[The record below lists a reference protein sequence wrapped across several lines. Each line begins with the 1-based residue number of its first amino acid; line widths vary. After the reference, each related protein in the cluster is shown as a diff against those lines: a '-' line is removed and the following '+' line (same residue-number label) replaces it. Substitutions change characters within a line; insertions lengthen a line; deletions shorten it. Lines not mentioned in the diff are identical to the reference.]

1 MKNTIAQELL
11 SKTIDKIDGAYAPST
26 IRAYRAN
33 FERFITFS
41 ENLKAI
47 ALPADSDTV
56 TQYIRQLSGGQLK
69 SASIRIAIASISA
82 IHRLNQ
88 LIDPTTHPEVKIEL
102 RRMHRN
108 LGRGSKQAQG
118 INHKTLKQMIAN
130 TDNSLMGLRDRALL
144 LTAYDGMC
152 RRSELVELR
161 VEDISR
167 SIDDSIKIKLRK
179 SKTDQYGLG
188 RWLHLKTETQA
199 AIIDWLNSSGIETGK
214 LFRGISKSKQV
225 SDGLNASQI
234 NRIFKKQA
242 RGSKLAPEI
251 VQHISGHSM
260 RVGAAQ
266 DMLALG
272 ESLAKI
278 MQRGRWSKTDTVM
291 RYLEATNTNEIT
303 LIQTKIYQGLNL

>member
-1 MKNTIAQELL
+1 MMSNDTSKQLLENTIIRIE
-11 SKTIDKIDGAYAPST
+11 GAYAPST

-33 FERFITFS
+33 FERFISFS
-41 ENLKAI
+41 ENLKTS
-47 ALPADSDTV
+47 ALPADSDSDTV
-56 TQYIRQLSGGQLK
+56 TQYIKQLSGGQLK

-108 LGRGSKQAQG
+108 LGRGSQQAQG
-118 INHKTLKQMIAN
+118 INVDTLKQMIAN
-130 TDNSLMGLRDRALL
+130 TDTSLIGLRDRALL

-152 RRSELVELR
+152 RRSELIDLR

-167 SIDDSIKIKLRK
+167 GIDDSIKIKLRR
-179 SKTDQYGLG
+179 SKTDQDGLG
-188 RWLHLKTETQA
+188 RWIHLKTETQG
-199 AIIDWLNSSGIETGK
+199 AIIDWLTISKIQSGK
-214 LFRGISKSKQV
+214 LFRGVFKGSQIT
-225 SDGLNASQI
+225 DGLSAAQI
-234 NRIFKKQA
+234 NRIFKKLA
-242 RGSKLAPEI
+242 KKSKLAAEI
-251 VQHISGHSM
+251 VKHISGHSM

-266 DMLALG
+266 DMLTIG

-291 RYLEATNTNEIT
+291 RYVENAVFT
-303 LIQTKIYQGLNL
+303 

>member
-1 MKNTIAQELL
+1 MNTTAKQLL
-11 SKTIDKIDGAYAPST
+11 KETIDKIEGAYAPST

-41 ENLKAI
+41 ENLKA
-47 ALPADSDTV
+47 APLPAESETV
-56 TQYIRQLSGGQLK
+56 TQYIKQLSGGQLK

-108 LGRGSKQAQG
+108 LGRGSKQAIG
-118 INHKTLKQMIAN
+118 INHETLKLMMDN
-130 TDNSLMGLRDRALL
+130 TDSSLIGLRDRALL

-161 VEDISR
+161 VEDIAR
-167 SIDDSIKIKLRK
+167 STDQSIKIKLRR
-179 SKTDQYGLG
+179 SKTDRDGLG
-188 RWLHLKTETQA
+188 LWLHLKCDTQT
-199 AIIDWLNSSGIETGK
+199 AIINWLKISGVESGK
-214 LFRGISKSKQV
+214 LFRGIRKDNQI
-225 SDGLNASQI
+225 SDGLSPAQI
-234 NRIFKKQA
+234 NRIFKKIA
-242 RGSKLAPEI
+242 IKTKIPPEHVKL
-251 VQHISGHSM
+251 ISGHSL

-266 DMLALG
+266 DMLAMG

-278 MQRGRWSKTDTVM
+278 MQRGRWSKTDTAM
-291 RYLEATNTNEIT
+291 RYIENAFLA
-303 LIQTKIYQGLNL
+303 